1 MRIKLKNMKEI
12 FIRKL
17 FLSLT
22 VVFLLPSFFSE
33 KLEAK
38 IELLDKVIAVV
49 DSGIIMESELKK
61 RVEDIIWRLRNE
73 GTELPPKKILE
84 EQILERLIIEEIQL
98 QIGERA
104 GVKISDA
111 ELNRSLSMIAS
122 QNSMDLEQFK
132 ESLEANRE
140 SYKDLRESVR
150 KEMIIQRVQRGKVAA
165 NIDISEQEIEN
176 YLNSEEG
183 KSSLAEQY
191 NVQQILLS
199 IKGEATEIEIASI
212 EKKGLDIISRYQKG
226 ESFEKLAAT
235 YSADQNALEG
245 GKLGWRR
252 LSELPTLFANV
263 VETMKIGEISQP
275 IRSGAGLHI
284 IRLAEKQGDVVKFED
299 QTLVRHILI
308 QTSEIRSEKQ
318 TEDLI
323 NEIFGKLKQGEEFK
337 QLARQYSDDPGSK
350 MEGGDLGWTG
360 AGSFDPV
367 FESIMNQTEK
377 GELSKPFKSQFG
389 WHILEV
395 IDRRNEDVSDK
406 ERKNRAY
413 QIIFNRK
420 FEQELQRTLIELRS
434 EAYVDIKLNS

>member
-1 MRIKLKNMKEI
+1 MKEI
-12 FIRKL
+12 YIRKL
-17 FLSLT
+17 VLSLS
-22 VVFLLPSFFSE
+22 VVFFLPSFFSE
-33 KLEAK
+33 RLEAK
-38 IELLDKVIAVV
+38 IELLDRVIAVV
-49 DSGIIMESELKK
+49 DSGVIMESELKI
-61 RVEDIIWRLRNE
+61 RVEDIIGRLRSE
-73 GTELPPKKILE
+73 GTELPPKKVLE

-98 QIGERA
+98 QIGDRA

-122 QNSMDLEQFK
+122 QNAMDLEQFK
-132 ESLEANRE
+132 ESLETSQE

-183 KSSLAEQY
+183 KSRLAEQY

-199 IKGEATEIEIASI
+199 IKSEASEAEITSV
-212 EKKGLDIISRYQKG
+212 EKRGVDIIGRYKNG

-252 LSELPTLFANV
+252 LSELPTLFASE
-263 VETMKIGEISQP
+263 VESMKVGDISEL

-284 IRLAEKQGDVVKFED
+284 IRLAEKKGDVVKFED

-318 TEDLI
+318 TQDLI
-323 NEIFGKLKQGEEFK
+323 NDVFRKLTQDQAFK
-337 QLARQYSDDPGSK
+337 QLARQYSEDPGSK
-350 MEGGDLGWTG
+350 MEGGDLGWTN
-360 AGSFDPV
+360 AGNFDPV
-367 FESIMNQTEK
+367 FESVMNQTK
-377 GELSKPFKSQFG
+377 TGEISEPFKSQFG

-395 IDRRNEDVSDK
+395 LDRRNEDVSN
-406 ERKNRAY
+406 EVRKNRAY

>member
-1 MRIKLKNMKEI
+1 MRSKLTNMKEI

-17 FLSLT
+17 FLSLM

-98 QIGERA
+98 QIGEQA

-183 KSSLAEQY
+183 KSNLAEQY

-199 IKGEATEIEIASI
+199 IKGEATETEIISI

-235 YSADQNALEG
+235 YSTDQNALEG

-263 VETMKIGEISQP
+263 VETMRIGEISKP

-284 IRLAEKQGDVVKFED
+284 IRLAEKKGDVVKFED

-318 TEDLI
+318 TKGLI
-323 NEIFGKLKQGEEFK
+323 DEIFERLNQGEEFK

-350 MEGGDLGWTG
+350 MEGGDLGWTS

-367 FESIMNQTEK
+367 FESIMNQAEK
-377 GELSKPFKSQFG
+377 GMPSKPFKSQFG

-395 IDRRNEDVSDK
+395 IDRRNEDVSDI

>member
-17 FLSLT
+17 FLSLMA
-22 VVFLLPSFFSE
+22 VFLLPSFFSE

-183 KSSLAEQY
+183 KSNLAEQY

-199 IKGEATEIEIASI
+199 IKGEATEIEITSI

-235 YSADQNALEG
+235 YSTDQNALEG

-263 VETMKIGEISQP
+263 VETMRIGEISKP

-284 IRLAEKQGDVVKFED
+284 IRLAEKKGDVVKFED

-318 TEDLI
+318 TKGLI
-323 NEIFGKLKQGEEFK
+323 DEIFERLNQGEEFK

-350 MEGGDLGWTG
+350 MEGGDLGWTS

-367 FESIMNQTEK
+367 FESIMNQSEK
-377 GELSKPFKSQFG
+377 GMPSKPFKSQFG

-395 IDRRNEDVSDK
+395 IDRRNEDVSDI

>member
-1 MRIKLKNMKEI
+1 MKEI

-17 FLSLT
+17 FLSLM

-98 QIGERA
+98 QIGEQA

-183 KSSLAEQY
+183 KSNLAEQY

-199 IKGEATEIEIASI
+199 IKGEATETEIISI

-235 YSADQNALEG
+235 YSTDQNALEG

-263 VETMKIGEISQP
+263 VETMRIGEISKP

-284 IRLAEKQGDVVKFED
+284 IRLAEKKGDVVKFED

-308 QTSEIRSEKQ
+308 QTSEIRS
-318 TEDLI
+318 
-323 NEIFGKLKQGEEFK
+323 
-337 QLARQYSDDPGSK
+337 
-350 MEGGDLGWTG
+350 
-360 AGSFDPV
+360 
-367 FESIMNQTEK
+367 
-377 GELSKPFKSQFG
+377 
-389 WHILEV
+389 
-395 IDRRNEDVSDK
+395 
-406 ERKNRAY
+406 
-413 QIIFNRK
+413 
-420 FEQELQRTLIELRS
+420 
-434 EAYVDIKLNS
+434 